1 MFVAFQTDTTRIA
14 TFMLAHDG
22 SNRTFPEI
30 GVNEAHHGISHHQHD
45 ERRLGLIA
53 KIDMFYAAEFARF
66 LDRMKNAKEGNGSLL
81 DHSMIVYGGG
91 ISDGDRHNHDQL
103 PLILAGHG
111 NGTFSADRLLDVKD
125 NTPLT
130 NLHLSL
136 LERMGVDAERI
147 GDSTGKLAI

>member
-1 MFVAFQTDTTRIA
+1 
-14 TFMLAHDG
+14 
-22 SNRTFPEI
+22 
-30 GVNEAHHGISHHQHD
+30 
-45 ERRLGLIA
+45 
-53 KIDMFYAAEFARF
+53 
-66 LDRMKNAKEGNGSLL
+66 
-81 DHSMIVYGGG
+81 MIVFGGG

-111 NGTFSADRLLDVKD
+111 NGTLSADRLLDVKD

-136 LERMGVDAERI
+136 LERMGVDAERV